1 VGFGRRLVRR
11 TARRAVRKS
20 VRRVTPRPVRK
31 AMHPARTVKN
41 AVTPRPVRQ
50 VSRAVYTVRNP
61 LGAAENRLIGAA
73 LNAGRGRRR
82 SAGRGLFW
90 ISFGRG
96 RGRRRQSNPPAAS
109 TQRRPGTPRSAA
121 PARYPVPARQ
131 HSAAPVS
138 LAAQISR
145 WSKGPGGATERAI
158 QADLTAI
165 TTLSDAASKLIRAQ
179 AGERDIH
186 LALSK
191 LQSAWARL
199 DSDVTAAV
207 AAPRIPDAQA
217 EYWWAKSLAEF
228 HKAARDGQA
237 AAETR
242 DPRTT
247 QQAALGLRA
256 ATENVKQVTKRF
268 NVIRDAAQ
276 TPRQP

>member
-1 VGFGRRLVRR
+1 MGFGRRLVRK

-61 LGAAENRLIGAA
+61 LGAAENRLMGAA

-82 SAGRGLFW
+82 STGRGLFW
-90 ISFGRG
+90 ISFGRR
-96 RGRRRQSNPPAAS
+96 RGRRRRSNPPAAS
-109 TQRRPGTPRSAA
+109 TQRRPGTPPSAA

-145 WSKGPGGATERAI
+145 WLNGPGGATQRAI
-158 QADLTAI
+158 QADLTVL
-165 TTLSDAASKLIRAQ
+165 TTLSDAVSKLIRVQ
-179 AGERDIH
+179 AGEHDIE

-191 LQSAWARL
+191 LQLAWARL
-199 DSDVTAAV
+199 SSDVTAAL
-207 AAPRIPDAQA
+207 AAPPIPDAQA
-217 EYWWAKSLAEF
+217 QCWWAKWLTELQ
-228 HKAARDGQA
+228 KAAVDGQV

-242 DPRTT
+242 DRRMVL
-247 QQAALGLRA
+247 QAALGMDA
-256 ATENVKQVTKRF
+256 ATENVREMTKRF